1 MKRRQANA
9 FSNSKKSL
17 AKIQRKISVTQIALI
32 VSLSLILAMAGL
44 IINIHFQREKIDN
57 NLQNISETIA
67 TSPILKENDVQNS
80 NALAQESLLRYL
92 DSLKKSLLD
101 VDVISIVNKN
111 NTRFYHTNH
120 NLIGTEYDGE
130 QPNFNDVSFYIVNT
144 SGPSGLQRRA
154 YSALYDNNG
163 EHVGFIMVI
172 ILTENV
178 NASLMPI
185 IVTYSVITLIVIV
198 VELLISSW
206 ISGNIKKSLLG
217 YEPDTISAMY
227 LIRDNI
233 LESLEEG
240 VIAIDKN
247 SNIIFANNSVVKI
260 LDKTNEQELIGQNLS
275 NIKNGLVIKRALS
288 GEERELNIHEQISED
303 IDVLIDRIPIK
314 NGQETVGTIGILHNR
329 AEYTKL
335 MEDLSGTR
343 YLVDSMRANNHDFT
357 NKLHVILGLIQM
369 QMYDNAI
376 SYIENITIVQR
387 ATISKI
393 MNTINEPSIAA
404 LLIGKTSRA
413 SELNVKFILRESSY
427 FSNSDISL
435 PTEVLITII
444 GNLIEN
450 AFESMNEKEYSQYE
464 QKQLLF
470 GIYSKPNALLITVD
484 DTGLGI
490 KKENIGHIF
499 ENGFSTKGANRGT
512 GLYQVKTMIDNLGGQ
527 ITVETQENVGTSFS
541 VSFTKG

>member
-80 NALAQESLLRYL
+80 NVLAQESLLRYL

>member
-1 MKRRQANA
+1 MKRRQTNA

-275 NIKNGLVIKRALS
+275 NIKNGLVIKRALI

>member
-1 MKRRQANA
+1 MKRRQTNA

-17 AKIQRKISVTQIALI
+17 AKIQRKISVTQIVLI

-80 NALAQESLLRYL
+80 NVLAQESLLRYL

>member
-1 MKRRQANA
+1 
-9 FSNSKKSL
+9 
-17 AKIQRKISVTQIALI
+17 
-32 VSLSLILAMAGL
+32 
-44 IINIHFQREKIDN
+44 
-57 NLQNISETIA
+57 
-67 TSPILKENDVQNS
+67 
-80 NALAQESLLRYL
+80 
-92 DSLKKSLLD
+92 
-101 VDVISIVNKN
+101 
-111 NTRFYHTNH
+111 
-120 NLIGTEYDGE
+120 
-130 QPNFNDVSFYIVNT
+130 
-144 SGPSGLQRRA
+144 
-154 YSALYDNNG
+154 
-163 EHVGFIMVI
+163 
-172 ILTENV
+172 
-178 NASLMPI
+178 
-185 IVTYSVITLIVIV
+185 
-198 VELLISSW
+198 
-206 ISGNIKKSLLG
+206 
-217 YEPDTISAMY
+217 
-227 LIRDNI
+227 
-233 LESLEEG
+233 
-240 VIAIDKN
+240 
-247 SNIIFANNSVVKI
+247 
-260 LDKTNEQELIGQNLS
+260 
-275 NIKNGLVIKRALS
+275 
-288 GEERELNIHEQISED
+288 
-303 IDVLIDRIPIK
+303 
-314 NGQETVGTIGILHNR
+314 
-329 AEYTKL
+329 
-335 MEDLSGTR
+335 
-343 YLVDSMRANNHDFT
+343 
-357 NKLHVILGLIQM
+357 M

>member
-1 MKRRQANA
+1 MKRRQTNA

-17 AKIQRKISVTQIALI
+17 AKIQRKISVTQIVLI

-44 IINIHFQREKIDN
+44 VINIHFQREKIDN

-275 NIKNGLVIKRALS
+275 NIKNGLVIKRALI

>member
-32 VSLSLILAMAGL
+32 VSLSLILAMVGL

-80 NALAQESLLRYL
+80 NVLAQESLLRYL

-163 EHVGFIMVI
+163 EYVGFIMVI

>member
-44 IINIHFQREKIDN
+44 VINIHFQREKIDN

-80 NALAQESLLRYL
+80 NVLAQESLLRYL

>member
-32 VSLSLILAMAGL
+32 VSLSLILAMVGL

-80 NALAQESLLRYL
+80 NVLAQESLLRYL

-163 EHVGFIMVI
+163 EYVGFIMVI

-541 VSFTKG
+541 VSFAKG

>member
-44 IINIHFQREKIDN
+44 VINIHFQREKIDN
-57 NLQNISETIA
+57 NLQNISEAIA

-80 NALAQESLLRYL
+80 NVLAQESLLRYL

-163 EHVGFIMVI
+163 EYVGFIMVI

>member
-80 NALAQESLLRYL
+80 NVLAQESLLRYL

-163 EHVGFIMVI
+163 EYVGFIMVI

-288 GEERELNIHEQISED
+288 GEERELNIHEQISDD

>member
-1 MKRRQANA
+1 MKRRQTNA

-80 NALAQESLLRYL
+80 NVLAQESLLRYL

-163 EHVGFIMVI
+163 EYVGFIMVI

>member
-154 YSALYDNNG
+154 YSALYDNNS
-163 EHVGFIMVI
+163 EYVGFIMVI

>member
-17 AKIQRKISVTQIALI
+17 AKIQRKISVTQIVLI

-80 NALAQESLLRYL
+80 NVLAQESLLRYL

-163 EHVGFIMVI
+163 EYVGFIMVI